1 VCAREARRVSRAH
14 AHLKMEIHGTD
25 MSRIDFDDRAL
36 LVFGARLVLPDE
48 VLEGESLLIAGG
60 RIARIGG
67 REESLPEG
75 ALVLNLEGMT
85 IYPGFIDVHIHG
97 AAGVDTLE
105 ASAEDL
111 YRVARHLASEGV
123 TAWLPTL
130 VPAPAEDYRKAVEAV
145 ERFVDIQDAR
155 PASARALG
163 IHYEGPFVN
172 ERLCGA
178 LRTAYFKTYAR
189 GDELD
194 ELPTLGFEGATHMIT
209 LAPEVE
215 GGVNLVTELVRRGWV
230 VSIGHTRADLD
241 TLESARRAGA
251 RHMTHFLNAMSP
263 LHHRE
268 PGPIGWGL
276 LQDDVTVDLIA
287 DGVHS
292 NPLMLRLVLR
302 CKTSGRVSLISDA
315 VAPAGLGDG
324 EYKIWG
330 ETITVE
336 GGRTRNERGS
346 IAGSVISMLDAA
358 RNVSLLGLSEP
369 DIARVASL
377 NPARLLHMDGV
388 CGSIEEGKRADL
400 TALDAEGNV
409 RLTLVGGRV
418 AHDSRQ

>member
-1 VCAREARRVSRAH
+1 MSRA
-14 AHLKMEIHGTD
+14 GTG
-25 MSRIDFDDRAL
+25 SKLLRNARIVSERGVLEEAAL
-36 LVFGARLVLPDE
+36 LIERGQIARILDPAESADVRADE
-48 VLEGESLLIAGG
+48 VLS
-60 RIARIGG
+60 
-67 REESLPEG
+67 
-75 ALVLNLEGMT
+75 LEGLT
-85 IYPGFIDVHIHG
+85 LYPGFIDVHIHG
-97 AAGVDTLE
+97 AVGVDTLE
-105 ASAEDL
+105 AGAPDL
-111 YRVARHLASEGV
+111 HRVALFLAREGV

-130 VPAPAEDYRKAVEAV
+130 VPAPDADYRHAVGAVEELMRA
-145 ERFVDIQDAR
+145 QDEL
-155 PASARALG
+155 PAAARAVGL
-163 IHYEGPFVN
+163 HYEGPFVN
-172 ERLCGA
+172 ERQCGA
-178 LRTAYFKTYAR
+178 LRTAFFKSFAR

-194 ELPTLGFEGATHMIT
+194 ELPALGVEGAAHMIT

-215 GGVNLVTELVRRGWV
+215 GGVQLVAELSRRGWV
-230 VSIGHTRADLD
+230 VSIGHTRAGLE
-241 TLESARRAGA
+241 TLESARAAGA

-292 NPLMLRLVLR
+292 DPLMLRLVLR
-302 CKTSGRVSLISDA
+302 CKTPGRVSLISDA

-324 EYKIWG
+324 EYRVWG

-358 RNVSLLGLSEP
+358 RRVRGLGLSEI
-369 DIARVASL
+369 DLARVASL
-377 NPARLLHMDGV
+377 NPARLLRIDNL

-400 TALDAEGNV
+400 TALDAEGRV

-418 AHDSRQ
+418 AHSSV